1 MPSATDA
8 AEPLDE
14 PPGVRARSA
23 NALEARRRHS
33 LAHRLARPDGLHDLG
48 GGQLVDRLASG
59 THSPR
64 FVSCMSFCQR

>member
-23 NALEARRRHS
+23 NALEARTRES
-33 LAHRLARPDGLHDLG
+33 LAR
-48 GGQLVDRLASG
+48 RLASG
-59 THSPR
+59 RHSPR
-64 FVSCMSFCQR
+64 FVCCMSFCQR